1 MTTLSDD
8 RNFSEKTAHTLL
20 TLARILSVAM
30 VLGLFASTALIG
42 ISEFLILIIWFLIL
56 LLPGKG
62 LEQLNISL
70 SSPTIIVSL
79 LLLLLMFFQVFTSE
93 SDIKNAFEHFGH
105 YRELLLLP
113 LLIFILN
120 DSKWKKI
127 IYYVFL
133 AGMVLVLI
141 HSYLQY
147 WGLVQN
153 PIPPMQVNTSKLGRI
168 AGAIILAF
176 TSFAFLEEAL
186 KNRKSHL
193 FWVWLALFFIGSYA
207 ILFLYNGR
215 TGMLIY
221 FLLLLMWGYRFLKL
235 KGMVIALSVTLL
247 LAFIAYQ
254 ASPST
259 KQRVEQTIN
268 QVHGLINTQIPEN
281 DVTRLAI
288 YSRTLSL
295 LEEPTFFGKGTG
307 SLEHLANQNNHP
319 LYIANPHNEYLL
331 VFIENGIPGLL
342 LLIAFFAFAWRES
355 NKLDEHNKWLLRTL
369 VITISFGSLF
379 NSLLLDNKEAHFYVL
394 LLAALMP
401 VKNLKT

>member
-1 MTTLSDD
+1 MTTFSDD
-8 RNFSEKTAHTLL
+8 RTFSNKTSHTLL
-20 TLARILSVAM
+20 TIARLLSIAM
-30 VLGLFASTALIG
+30 MLGLFASTALIG
-42 ISEFLILIIWFLIL
+42 ISEFLILILWFLIL

-62 LEQLNISL
+62 REQLNISL
-70 SSPTIIVSL
+70 SSPTVIVG
-79 LLLLLMFFQVFTSE
+79 LLLLMLMFIQVFTSE
-93 SDIKNAFEHFGH
+93 SDLKNAFEHFGH

-120 DSKWKKI
+120 DRKWKKT

-133 AGMVLVLI
+133 GGMVLVLI

-153 PIPPMQVNTSKLGRI
+153 PIPPMQINTSKLGRI

-186 KNRKSHL
+186 KNKKTYR
-193 FWVWLALFFIGSYA
+193 FWGWLALFFIGSYA

-221 FLLLLMWGYRFLKL
+221 FLLFLIWGYRFLKL
-235 KGMVIALSVTLL
+235 RGMAIALSITLL
-247 LAFIAYQ
+247 LAFIAYH
-254 ASPST
+254 ASPSM
-259 KQRVEQTIN
+259 KQRVEQTFSQI
-268 QVHGLINTQIPEN
+268 HGLVNTQIPKD

-331 VFIENGIPGLL
+331 IFIENGVPGLL
-342 LLIAFFAFAWRES
+342 LVIAFFAFAWRES
-355 NKLDEHNKWLLRTL
+355 NKLDEHEKWLLRML
-369 VITISFGSLF
+369 VLTISFGSLF

-401 VKNLKT
+401 VKKPYT